1 MMTTIIT
8 IVNISIK
15 CWWFCSYEADNTDIV
30 DDTDYDVHV
39 AENTDNAV
47 EYTDNAMLTMQQML
61 KLLRM
66 LTEILTMLM
75 MMTTLTMLM
84 MLLTLESQGASPS
97 STEPARHRKSAPL
110 PSHNRFVKEGKRN
123 TTIGLSKK
131 EKNTTIG
138 LSKKE
143 KEIRQ

>member
-15 CWWFCSYEADNTDIV
+15 CWWFCSYEADNTDVV

-47 EYTDNAMLTMQQML
+47 EYTDNAANA
-61 KLLRM
+61 
-66 LTEILTMLM
+66 EIAEDVDGNTDNADDDD
-75 MMTTLTMLM
+75 TLTMLM

-110 PSHNRFVKEGKRN
+110 PSHNRFVK
-123 TTIGLSKK
+123 
-131 EKNTTIG
+131 
-138 LSKKE
+138 
-143 KEIRQ
+143 

>member
-1 MMTTIIT
+1 
-8 IVNISIK
+8 
-15 CWWFCSYEADNTDIV
+15 
-30 DDTDYDVHV
+30 
-39 AENTDNAV
+39 
-47 EYTDNAMLTMQQML
+47 ML

-110 PSHNRFVKEGKRN
+110 PSHNRFVKEIKRN

-131 EKNTTIG
+131 EKKYNNRFVKERKRNTTVG
-138 LSKKE
+138 SSKKVKKKYDNRLI
-143 KEIRQ
+143 KERDQMA